1 MGTINKAML
10 MLAEQPNA
18 VFIGQG
24 VRYGGVA
31 TYRDLEGVPDK
42 QRIEF
47 PVAEELQLGCCIGL
61 SLQGYLPICIFPRMD
76 FMLRAADQLVNHLDK
91 LAAMS
96 CGQFVPKVI
105 IRTRVGSKTPLDA
118 GPQHTN
124 DHTDAF
130 RRMLTGTPVI
140 KITSAEQVLSVYR
153 EAIDRP
159 TSSLIVEALGA

>member
-18 VFIGQG
+18 VFVGQG

-130 RRMLTGTPVI
+130 D
-140 KITSAEQVLSVYR
+140 KC
-153 EAIDRP
+153 
-159 TSSLIVEALGA
+159 